1 MMDIERGIRVA
12 VDTGDVTL
20 GSEKSIQSLKLGKGR
35 LAVVA
40 ANSPKEI
47 LEDVEYYANLSEIPF
62 IVYEGTSVDLGSVC
76 GKPFTVATLIIN
88 DPGDSTILE
97 KMGQIFVSIKFSAHE
112 IRFIALFESMTGAMV
127 KDCIL
132 DDDNAKVTFVVK
144 NGDMGLAIGKGGSTV
159 TKVKKAVGRGV
170 EIIEYSEDPAQF
182 IKNILSPAEL
192 KSIKIVEKN
201 NDEKIAIVNTDSSNK
216 RIAIGKNGIN
226 IERAKLLA
234 KRQHD
239 INNIILK

>member
-1 MMDIERGIRVA
+1 MA
-12 VDTGDVTL
+12 
-20 GSEKSIQSLKLGKGR
+20 
-35 LAVVA
+35 
-40 ANSPKEI
+40 
-47 LEDVEYYANLSEIPF
+47 
-62 IVYEGTSVDLGSVC
+62 
-76 GKPFTVATLIIN
+76 
-88 DPGDSTILE
+88 
-97 KMGQIFVSIKFSAHE
+97 IKFSANE

-170 EIIEYSEDPAQF
+170 EIIEHNEDPAQF
-182 IKNILSPAEL
+182 IKNVLSPAEL
-192 KSIKIVEKN
+192 KSIKIVEKS

-234 KRQHD
+234 KIQHE

>member
-1 MMDIERGIRVA
+1 MMDVERGIRVA

-88 DPGDSTILE
+88 DPGDSTILDVT
-97 KMGQIFVSIKFSAHE
+97 MGQIFVSIKFNANE

-132 DDDNAKVTFVVK
+132 DDENTKVTFVVK
-144 NGDMGLAIGKGGSTV
+144 NGDMGLAIGKSGSTV

-170 EIIEYSEDPAQF
+170 EIIEYNEDPAQF

-192 KSIKIVEKN
+192 KSIKIVDR

-216 RIAIGKNGIN
+216 RIAIGKNGVN

>member
-1 MMDIERGIRVA
+1 M
-12 VDTGDVTL
+12 
-20 GSEKSIQSLKLGKGR
+20 
-35 LAVVA
+35 
-40 ANSPKEI
+40 
-47 LEDVEYYANLSEIPF
+47 
-62 IVYEGTSVDLGSVC
+62 
-76 GKPFTVATLIIN
+76 
-88 DPGDSTILE
+88 
-97 KMGQIFVSIKFSAHE
+97 SIKFNANE

-170 EIIEYSEDPAQF
+170 EIIEYNEDPAQF
-182 IKNILSPAEL
+182 IKNVLSPAEL

-201 NDEKIAIVNTDSSNK
+201 NDEKIAIINTDSSNK
-216 RIAIGKNGIN
+216 RIAIGKNGTN

-234 KRQHD
+234 KRQHE

>member
-1 MMDIERGIRVA
+1 M
-12 VDTGDVTL
+12 
-20 GSEKSIQSLKLGKGR
+20 
-35 LAVVA
+35 
-40 ANSPKEI
+40 
-47 LEDVEYYANLSEIPF
+47 
-62 IVYEGTSVDLGSVC
+62 
-76 GKPFTVATLIIN
+76 
-88 DPGDSTILE
+88 
-97 KMGQIFVSIKFSAHE
+97 SIKFNAHE

-132 DDDNAKVTFVVK
+132 DDENAKVTFVVK

-170 EIIEYSEDPAQF
+170 EIIEHNEDPAQF
-182 IKNILSPAEL
+182 IKNVLSPAEL

-226 IERAKLLA
+226 IETSAITTGINAGLSIASGNPVAIVGGIANIAKAVGEIRSHELSPNQSKGNINSGDCTYAHRNLLFQV
-234 KRQHD
+234 KS
-239 INNIILK
+239 

>member
-1 MMDIERGIRVA
+1 MA
-12 VDTGDVTL
+12 
-20 GSEKSIQSLKLGKGR
+20 
-35 LAVVA
+35 
-40 ANSPKEI
+40 
-47 LEDVEYYANLSEIPF
+47 
-62 IVYEGTSVDLGSVC
+62 
-76 GKPFTVATLIIN
+76 
-88 DPGDSTILE
+88 
-97 KMGQIFVSIKFSAHE
+97 IKFNANE

-132 DDDNAKVTFVVK
+132 DDDNTKVTFVVK

-170 EIIEYSEDPAQF
+170 EIIEYNEDPAQF

-192 KSIKIVEKN
+192 KSIKIVERN

-216 RIAIGKNGIN
+216 RIAIGKNGTN

-234 KRQHD
+234 KRQHE

>member
-97 KMGQIFVSIKFSAHE
+97 KMGQIFVAIKFSANE

-170 EIIEYSEDPAQF
+170 EIIEHNEDPAQF
-182 IKNILSPAEL
+182 IKNVLSPAEL
-192 KSIKIVEKN
+192 KSIKIVEKS

-234 KRQHD
+234 KRQHE

>member
-1 MMDIERGIRVA
+1 
-12 VDTGDVTL
+12 
-20 GSEKSIQSLKLGKGR
+20 
-35 LAVVA
+35 
-40 ANSPKEI
+40 
-47 LEDVEYYANLSEIPF
+47 
-62 IVYEGTSVDLGSVC
+62 
-76 GKPFTVATLIIN
+76 
-88 DPGDSTILE
+88 
-97 KMGQIFVSIKFSAHE
+97 
-112 IRFIALFESMTGAMV
+112 MTGAMV

-132 DDDNAKVTFVVK
+132 DDDNTKVTFVVK

-170 EIIEYSEDPAQF
+170 EIIEHNDDPAQF

-216 RIAIGKNGIN
+216 RIAIGKNGTN

-234 KRQHD
+234 KRQHE